1 MSKITHF
8 YFFVYIYYNVEK
20 EFKENKEKEQF
31 KITILGKNE
40 KVKPKRNTKW
50 LIEIFL
56 ISLCLSILFSL
67 ISELMLSHTSL
78 ALALFL
84 ILFLM
89 FANVIFDVI
98 GVAVTACNIKPILD
112 LSRKNVKGADFAL
125 KMVKNADKISCIC
138 SDVVGDICSIL
149 CGAGGVT
156 ISVLLIKLLPGL
168 NTLILTLTINAII
181 ASIAVLGK
189 AIGKTYALN
198 YSLKIVLQV
207 GKLLTFKKKDKNK

>member
-1 MSKITHF
+1 M
-8 YFFVYIYYNVEK
+8 EK
-20 EFKENKEKEQF
+20 ELNNEKSKDSL
-31 KITILGKNE
+31 KITILNKNE
-40 KVKPKRNTKW
+40 KIKPKRNTKW
-50 LIEIFL
+50 FIEIFL

-67 ISELMLSHTSL
+67 ISELMLSYTSV
-78 ALALFL
+78 ALALIL

-89 FANVIFDVI
+89 VANVVFDVI
-98 GVAVTACNIKPILD
+98 GVAVTACSIKPILD
-112 LSRKNVKGADFAL
+112 LSRKNVKGASFAL

-156 ISVLLIKLLPGL
+156 ISVLLIKLFPGV
-168 NTLILTLTINAII
+168 NSLILSLIINSVI

-198 YSLKIVLQV
+198 YSQKIVLRV
-207 GKLLTFKKKDKNK
+207 GKMLSFKGKISK

>member
-1 MSKITHF
+1 M
-8 YFFVYIYYNVEK
+8 EK
-20 EFKENKEKEQF
+20 ELNNGKDKDSL
-31 KITILGKNE
+31 KITILNKNE

-50 LIEIFL
+50 FIEIFL

-67 ISELMLSHTSL
+67 ISELMLSYTSV
-78 ALALFL
+78 ALALIL

-89 FANVIFDVI
+89 VANVVFDVI
-98 GVAVTACNIKPILD
+98 GVAVTACSIKPILD
-112 LSRKNVKGADFAL
+112 LSRKNVKGASFAL

-156 ISVLLIKLLPGL
+156 ISVLLIKLFPGV
-168 NTLILTLTINAII
+168 NSLILSLIINSVI

-198 YSLKIVLQV
+198 YSQKIVLQV
-207 GKLLTFKKKDKNK
+207 GKMLSFKGKISK

>member
-1 MSKITHF
+1 M
-8 YFFVYIYYNVEK
+8 EK
-20 EFKENKEKEQF
+20 ELNNEKSKDSL
-31 KITILGKNE
+31 KITILNKNE
-40 KVKPKRNTKW
+40 KIKPKRNTKW
-50 LIEIFL
+50 FIEIFL

-67 ISELMLSHTSL
+67 ISELMLSYTSV
-78 ALALFL
+78 ALALIL

-89 FANVIFDVI
+89 VANVVFDVI
-98 GVAVTACNIKPILD
+98 GVAVTACSIKPILD
-112 LSRKNVKGADFAL
+112 LSRKNVKGASFAL

-156 ISVLLIKLLPGL
+156 ISVLLIKLFPGV
-168 NTLILTLTINAII
+168 NSLILSLIINSVI

-198 YSLKIVLQV
+198 YSQKIVLQV
-207 GKLLTFKKKDKNK
+207 GKMLSFKGEISK

>member
-1 MSKITHF
+1 M
-8 YFFVYIYYNVEK
+8 EK
-20 EFKENKEKEQF
+20 ELNNEKSKDSL
-31 KITILGKNE
+31 KITILNKNE
-40 KVKPKRNTKW
+40 KIKPKRNTKW
-50 LIEIFL
+50 FIEIFL

-67 ISELMLSHTSL
+67 ISELMLSYTSV
-78 ALALFL
+78 ALALIL

-89 FANVIFDVI
+89 VANVVFDVI
-98 GVAVTACNIKPILD
+98 GVAVTACSIKPILD
-112 LSRKNVKGADFAL
+112 LSRKNVKGASFAL

-156 ISVLLIKLLPGL
+156 ISVLLIKLFPGV
-168 NTLILTLTINAII
+168 NSLILSLIINSVI

-198 YSLKIVLQV
+198 YSQKIVLQV
-207 GKLLTFKKKDKNK
+207 GKILSFKGKISK

>member
-1 MSKITHF
+1 M
-8 YFFVYIYYNVEK
+8 EK
-20 EFKENKEKEQF
+20 ELNNEKSKDSL
-31 KITILGKNE
+31 KITILNKNE
-40 KVKPKRNTKW
+40 KIKPKRNTKW
-50 LIEIFL
+50 FIEIFL

-67 ISELMLSHTSL
+67 ISELMLSYTSV
-78 ALALFL
+78 ALALIL

-89 FANVIFDVI
+89 VANVAFDVI
-98 GVAVTACNIKPILD
+98 GVAVTACSIKPILD
-112 LSRKNVKGADFAL
+112 LSRKNVKGASFAL

-156 ISVLLIKLLPGL
+156 ISVLLIKLFPGV
-168 NTLILTLTINAII
+168 NSLILSLIINSVI

-198 YSLKIVLQV
+198 YSQKIVLQV
-207 GKLLTFKKKDKNK
+207 GKMLSFKGKISK

>member
-1 MSKITHF
+1 M
-8 YFFVYIYYNVEK
+8 EK
-20 EFKENKEKEQF
+20 ELNNEKSKDSL
-31 KITILGKNE
+31 KITILNKNE
-40 KVKPKRNTKW
+40 KIKPKRNTKW
-50 LIEIFL
+50 FIEIFL

-67 ISELMLSHTSL
+67 ISELMLSYTSV
-78 ALALFL
+78 ALALIL

-89 FANVIFDVI
+89 VANVVFDVI
-98 GVAVTACNIKPILD
+98 GVAVTACSIKPILD
-112 LSRKNVKGADFAL
+112 LSRKNVKGASFAL

-156 ISVLLIKLLPGL
+156 ISVLLIKLFPGV
-168 NTLILTLTINAII
+168 NSLILSLIINSVI

-198 YSLKIVLQV
+198 YSQKIVLQV
-207 GKLLTFKKKDKNK
+207 GKMLSFKGKISK

>member
-1 MSKITHF
+1 M
-8 YFFVYIYYNVEK
+8 EK
-20 EFKENKEKEQF
+20 ELNNEKSKDSL
-31 KITILGKNE
+31 KITILNKNE
-40 KVKPKRNTKW
+40 KIKPKRNTKW
-50 LIEIFL
+50 FIEIFL

-67 ISELMLSHTSL
+67 ISELMLSYTSV
-78 ALALFL
+78 ALALIL

-89 FANVIFDVI
+89 VANVVFDVI
-98 GVAVTACNIKPILD
+98 GVAVTACSIKPILD
-112 LSRKNVKGADFAL
+112 LSRKYVKGASFAL

-156 ISVLLIKLLPGL
+156 ISVLLIKLFPGV
-168 NTLILTLTINAII
+168 NSLILSLIINSVI

-198 YSLKIVLQV
+198 YSQKIVLQV
-207 GKLLTFKKKDKNK
+207 GKMLSFKGKISK

>member
-1 MSKITHF
+1 M
-8 YFFVYIYYNVEK
+8 EK
-20 EFKENKEKEQF
+20 EFNNSKEKEPL
-31 KITILGKNE
+31 KITILNKNE
-40 KVKPKRNTKW
+40 KSKPKRNTKW

-67 ISELMLSHTSL
+67 ISELMLSYTSV
-78 ALALFL
+78 ALALIL
-84 ILFLM
+84 ILLLM
-89 FANVIFDVI
+89 AANVIFDVI

-112 LSRKNVKGADFAL
+112 LSRKNVKGANFAL

-156 ISVLLIKLLPGL
+156 ISVLLIKLFPGV
-168 NTLILTLTINAII
+168 NSLILSLIINSII

-198 YSLKIVLQV
+198 YSQKIVLQV
-207 GKLLTFKKKDKNK
+207 GKLLTFERKI

>member
-1 MSKITHF
+1 M
-8 YFFVYIYYNVEK
+8 EK
-20 EFKENKEKEQF
+20 ELNNEKSKDSL
-31 KITILGKNE
+31 KITILNKNE
-40 KVKPKRNTKW
+40 KIKPKRNTKW
-50 LIEIFL
+50 FIEIFL

-67 ISELMLSHTSL
+67 ISELMLSYTSV
-78 ALALFL
+78 ALALIL

-89 FANVIFDVI
+89 VANVVFDVI

-112 LSRKNVKGADFAL
+112 LSRKNVKGASFAL

-156 ISVLLIKLLPGL
+156 ISVLLIKLFPGV
-168 NTLILTLTINAII
+168 NSLILSLIINSVI

-198 YSLKIVLQV
+198 YSQKIVLQV
-207 GKLLTFKKKDKNK
+207 GKMLSFKGKISK